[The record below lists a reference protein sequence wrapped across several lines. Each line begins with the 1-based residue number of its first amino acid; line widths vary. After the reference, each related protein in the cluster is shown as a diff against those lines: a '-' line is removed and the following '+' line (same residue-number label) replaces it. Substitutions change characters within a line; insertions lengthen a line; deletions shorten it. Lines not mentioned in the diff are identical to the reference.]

1 MESVPVDGAVP
12 VHRDTKDV
20 LRFLALPGMWIYPA
34 GHPEDLVSLLSVTR
48 HLGNLPSPENSRRA
62 GARRPTRPYKS
73 SCTREAAGWG
83 GGVGGGRGGRGEGG
97 GGGGGGARG
106 GGGRA
111 AVRRGPGSR
120 PGTAPCPACGS
131 RTRCWRA

>member
-48 HLGNLPSPENSRRA
+48 HLGNLPS
-62 GARRPTRPYKS
+62 
-73 SCTREAAGWG
+73 
-83 GGVGGGRGGRGEGG
+83 V
-97 GGGGGGARG
+97 
-106 GGGRA
+106 RA
-111 AVRRGPGSR
+111 AR
-120 PGTAPCPACGS
+120 PSP
-131 RTRCWRA
+131 RTCVSSTTLLLS